1 MTQFKAALFDLD
13 GTLVDTEAQYSVF
26 WKKMGEIYHPE
37 IPDFDQI
44 IKGTTLDNIYQNYFP
59 DPLIQNKISPVL
71 QDWEIKMNYPF
82 INGAESF
89 IRELKNNDVLC
100 AVVTS
105 SNNNKINALRKKIC
119 YFDDMFD
126 LILTSEMFHESKPDP
141 DCYLL
146 AAKLLN
152 CKIEECV
159 VFEDA
164 INGLNAGMNANMFT
178 VGLST
183 TNSAEVIKKI
193 CNHVVEDFT
202 SLNYNLLNELLY
214 QHFLLNYS

>member
-119 YFDDMFD
+119 YFRRHVRLD
-126 LILTSEMFHESKPDP
+126 
-141 DCYLL
+141 
-146 AAKLLN
+146 
-152 CKIEECV
+152 
-159 VFEDA
+159 
-164 INGLNAGMNANMFT
+164 INF
-178 VGLST
+178 
-183 TNSAEVIKKI
+183 
-193 CNHVVEDFT
+193 
-202 SLNYNLLNELLY
+202 
-214 QHFLLNYS
+214 

>member
-1 MTQFKAALFDLD
+1 
-13 GTLVDTEAQYSVF
+13 
-26 WKKMGEIYHPE
+26 
-37 IPDFDQI
+37 
-44 IKGTTLDNIYQNYFP
+44 
-59 DPLIQNKISPVL
+59 
-71 QDWEIKMNYPF
+71 
-82 INGAESF
+82 
-89 IRELKNNDVLC
+89 
-100 AVVTS
+100 
-105 SNNNKINALRKKIC
+105 
-119 YFDDMFD
+119 MFD
-126 LILTSEMFHESKPDP
+126 LILTSEMFHESKPAP